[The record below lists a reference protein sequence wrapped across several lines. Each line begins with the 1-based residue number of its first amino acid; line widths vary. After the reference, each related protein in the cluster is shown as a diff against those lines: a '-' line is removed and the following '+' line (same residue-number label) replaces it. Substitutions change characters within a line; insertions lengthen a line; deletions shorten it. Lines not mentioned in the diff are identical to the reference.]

1 MKTIPIA
8 TATPAQL
15 ASFATINL
23 GLEVNYRMGAP
34 AIIAKMQAAGYPND
48 TIDVDE
54 EASVVVQS
62 ERPQAEHRET
72 FTVIIAQQDEPGG
85 SDPVFLGVNGV
96 AMVVHRGVA
105 SPISRP
111 YFEAL
116 KNAVKTVYNINSDGS
131 LGDAR
136 EVPQYPFSVIAA

>member
-1 MKTIPIA
+1 MKTITIA

-23 GLEVNYRMGAP
+23 GLEVNYRMGSP
-34 AIIAKMQAAGYPND
+34 AIIAKMRAAGFADD
-48 TIDVDE
+48 TIDVDDE
-54 EASVVVQS
+54 IPVAATPVGLQT
-62 ERPQAEHRET
+62 EHRET
-72 FTVIIAQQDEPGG
+72 VTVIIAQQDEPGG

-116 KNAVKTVYNINSDGS
+116 KNAVKTVYNINPDGS